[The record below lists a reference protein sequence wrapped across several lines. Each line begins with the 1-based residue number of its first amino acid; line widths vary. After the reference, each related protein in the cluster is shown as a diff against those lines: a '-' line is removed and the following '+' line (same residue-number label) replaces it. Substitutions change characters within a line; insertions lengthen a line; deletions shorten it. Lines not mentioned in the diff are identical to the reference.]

1 MWRGFLKFLG
11 RNLAII
17 INYYFKA
24 HCFFDLERAL
34 FLFKK
39 SWQIY
44 VYYRCIVPL
53 ASIFLALKNTFS
65 SGTPCT
71 LLHPMSEN
79 Q

>member
-1 MWRGFLKFLG
+1 M
-11 RNLAII
+11 N
-17 INYYFKA
+17 YFKA

-34 FLFKK
+34 YLLKNHGRFMY
-39 SWQIY
+39 IE
-44 VYYRCIVPL
+44 YRCIVPL